1 MAASANLN
9 ADDTTVAAIM
19 AVAAGISTATDVSF
33 GVATVGE
40 ESEIA
45 GERFGIADENAGVD
59 ENVGAD
65 QNAGV
70 DDKAGEANAP
80 GEELIEA
87 GDNAA
92 AGENVAANQTIAA
105 DTGTSLTRARL
116 NSTRTSGRGAGRPK
130 GSSNVPLHMPTDAG
144 RYYGFFSTQDWRRA
158 CFPSHLERSV

>member
-1 MAASANLN
+1 MN

-19 AVAAGISTATDVSF
+19 AVAAGISTATDMSF
-33 GVATVGE
+33 GLATVVE
-40 ESEIA
+40 EPAVA

-70 DDKAGEANAP
+70 DEKAGEANAP

-92 AGENVAANQTIAA
+92 PDENAAANHTVAT
-105 DTGTSLTRARL
+105 DTSTSVTRARL
-116 NSTRTSGRGAGRPK
+116 KSGRTSSTGAGRPK

-144 RYYGFFSTQDWRRA
+144 RYYGFFCAQDWRGA
-158 CFPSHLERSV
+158 CSHFPLEQSG